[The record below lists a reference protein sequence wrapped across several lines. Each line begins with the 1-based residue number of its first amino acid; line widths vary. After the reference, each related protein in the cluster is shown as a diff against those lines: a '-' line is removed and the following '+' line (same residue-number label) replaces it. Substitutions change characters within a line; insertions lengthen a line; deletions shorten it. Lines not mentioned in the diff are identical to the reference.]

1 LRREEWDACGKV
13 NSRSGGTNLGV
24 MFHSFHGRLPE
35 ADSLHS
41 KMQFNGRSDVAD
53 LPL

>member
-1 LRREEWDACGKV
+1 
-13 NSRSGGTNLGV
+13 
-24 MFHSFHGRLPE
+24 MFHSFQGRLPE

-53 LPL
+53 YPYERAAKGCQGLEIGPSFWPPERPK